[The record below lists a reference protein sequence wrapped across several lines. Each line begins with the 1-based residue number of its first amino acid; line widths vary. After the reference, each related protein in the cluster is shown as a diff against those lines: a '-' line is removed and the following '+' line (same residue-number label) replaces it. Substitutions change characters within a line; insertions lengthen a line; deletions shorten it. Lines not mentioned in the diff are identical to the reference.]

1 MSIKT
6 MEKPLCKLPEI
17 LQSSYLIGLVITRL
31 KEEDMIR
38 QIHDFV
44 GEVRA
49 RNSNFTY
56 EDIVLIA
63 EKYVE
68 FYRD

>member
-1 MSIKT
+1 MK
-6 MEKPLCKLPEI
+6 KPRCKLPEI
-17 LQSSYLIGLVITRL
+17 LQSSHLIGLVITRL
-31 KEEDMIR
+31 KEEDLIG

-44 GEVRA
+44 TEVRA
-49 RNSNFTY
+49 RNSNFTC
-56 EDIVLIA
+56 EDIVHIA